1 MSTHKRKS
9 INWNQARNMDVDAW
23 RERQIHMRLTA
34 YLEQRERDFIRDHA
48 GDTDE
53 ELIGCVQQKGRE
65 LGRMPHPLELAGG
78 QYLQERLGDWR
89 MLARSLG
96 YLPVGKARGEAARQ
110 RLKEQVAEQFARE
123 RRALKAERQQE
134 KAEQQKQERL
144 ALRQTKQA

>member
-23 RERQIHMRLTA
+23 RERQIHMRLMA
-34 YLEQRERDFIRDHA
+34 YLEQRERDFRRDHA
-48 GDTDE
+48 GDTDA
-53 ELIGCVQQKGRE
+53 ELIACVQEKGRE
-65 LGRMPHPLELAGG
+65 LGRMPHPLELPGG
-78 QYLQERLGDWR
+78 TYLQQRLGDWR
-89 MLARSLG
+89 MLARRLG